1 MRVLVTGAKGQFGF
15 AIVKKLAEEGVEHRG
30 LGHDELDI
38 TDALA
43 TWQYLHAYLPDV
55 VIHCAAYTQVDK
67 AEEEVSLCRAVNVAG
82 TENMAKA
89 CQNIGAKMIYFS
101 TDYVFAGQKSSP
113 YEIDDLPSPLNEY
126 GKSKL
131 DGERAVKSILG
142 ERYLILRISWVF
154 GKNGNNFVNTMLR
167 LGRERAEVSV
177 VSDQIGSPTY
187 AVDVAALVCRLL
199 VSENCGTYH
208 VTNEG
213 ICSWA
218 DFAKAIFS
226 YAGLTVA
233 VNEISTAQYPTKA
246 KRPLNSILS
255 KACLDRA
262 GISRLPDW
270 QDALQRY
277 LREVGGK

>member
-1 MRVLVTGAKGQFGF
+1 MRVLVTGAKGQLGF
-15 AIVKKLAEEGVEHRG
+15 AIVRSLEKEGIEHRG
-30 LGHDELDI
+30 VGHYELDI
-38 TDALA
+38 TDVLA
-43 TWQYLHAYLPDV
+43 TWQYLHSYLPDV

-67 AEEEVSLCRAVNVAG
+67 AEEEIAFCRAVNVTG
-82 TENMAKA
+82 TENIARA
-89 CQNIGAKMIYFS
+89 CQDIGAKMIYFS
-101 TDYVFAGQKSSP
+101 TDYVFSGKKSTP

-131 DGERAVKSILG
+131 DGERAVKNIL
-142 ERYLILRISWVF
+142 EKRYLIFRISWVF
-154 GKNGNNFVNTMLR
+154 GENGSNFVNTMLR
-167 LGRERAEVSV
+167 LGRERTEVSV

-187 AVDVAALVCRLL
+187 TVDVASLVCKMLERKY
-199 VSENCGTYH
+199 CGTYH

-213 ICSWA
+213 NCSWA
-218 DFAKAIFS
+218 DFAKAVFN
-226 YAGLTVA
+226 YADLVMA

-246 KRPLNSILS
+246 KRPLNSTLS

-277 LREVGGK
+277 LREVGKK